1 MITDPLAL
9 SLAHGLTLDGESV
22 ELLLAGAP
30 VAMSISGGK
39 DSDDLAIRFS
49 GYLDAIG
56 HPRSRRVLIHSDLG
70 RIEWAASGP
79 QCERL
84 AAFLSTELVVVRR
97 QSGDMIDRWESR
109 WAANVARYT
118 ALECVKVILPWSTPS
133 MRFCTSELKTA
144 IITRALRQRW
154 PGERIVSATGIRRE
168 ESASRALTPITKREK
183 KLEDAKGTTGLT
195 LNPIADRTKADVFA
209 LHESSGF
216 PLHEAYTEF
225 GASRVSCCACIM
237 SSENDLRAAARDTR
251 NHAAL
256 RLVIRLEIT
265 SAFSFQSARWLSDVL
280 DELLT
285 DADREQRER
294 AKSIAAAREASES
307 LIPDDMLY
315 VKGWPTRVPTLE
327 EAELLAGVRRDVG
340 RLQGFTMQYVDA
352 PAIVE
357 RYREL
362 MAANAG
368 GHGADDPKG
377 PVDIFLG
384 P

>member
-1 MITDPLAL
+1 MIDALARA
-9 SLAHGLTLDGESV
+9 SARGLTLDAESI

-30 VAMSISGGK
+30 VAMSVSGGK

-49 GYLDAIG
+49 GYLDEIG

-79 QCERL
+79 QVEKL
-84 AAFLSTELVVVRR
+84 AAFLNTELVTVRR

-109 WAANVARYT
+109 WVANVARYT
-118 ALECVKVILPWSTPS
+118 ALECVKLILPWSTPS

-168 ESASRALTPITKREK
+168 ESSTRALTPITKREK

-195 LNPIADRTKADVFA
+195 LNPIADRTKADVIA
-209 LHESSGF
+209 LHDSSGF
-216 PLHEAYTEF
+216 PLHEAYTKF

-237 SSENDLRAAARDTR
+237 AGEGDLRAAARDVR
-251 NHAAL
+251 NHPAL
-256 RLVIRLEIT
+256 RLVMELEMS
-265 SAFSFQSARWLSDVL
+265 SAFAFQSARWLSDVL
-280 DELLT
+280 DDLLT
-285 DADREQRER
+285 DADRERRER

-327 EAELLAGVRRDVG
+327 EAELLAGIRRDVG
-340 RLQGFTMQYVDA
+340 RLQGLAVQYVDG

-362 MAANAG
+362 MAAKVG
-368 GHGADDPKG
+368 G
-377 PVDIFLG
+377 
-384 P
+384 